1 MNAYDLSALRLLA
14 EHDGALCTI
23 VGIEGSYSRA
33 IGSHLA
39 IAWDGRMAGSLADG
53 CLEAEL
59 ATHAAALRGKS
70 ARIVRF
76 GRGSPVLDFRLPC
89 GSGIDIHIDPAPDR
103 ERIAHILSELGA
115 RRPATVD
122 VGDLILRYTPPLRI
136 LALGVGPEVGA
147 VERLAAAMDI
157 DCETHRPADAH
168 HQGLTLGQAPSGV
181 AADTWTAI
189 LLLFHDHEWE
199 QALLEWAIATP
210 AFHIGAIGGWRTRE
224 RRLERLAARG
234 LPESATGRIRAPVGL
249 IPSTRDP
256 ATLALSILA
265 QVVGEYDLIGRREEA
280 QPNSVRSTNEAGGD
294 GGIRTQ
300 IDQPFQEASVFAT

>member
-1 MNAYDLSALRLLA
+1 MNASDLSALRLLA
-14 EHDGALCTI
+14 DGDGALCTI

-39 IAWDGRMAGSLADG
+39 IGWDGRMAGSLADG

-76 GRGSPVLDFRLPC
+76 GRGSPVVDFRLPC
-89 GSGIDIHIDPAPDR
+89 GSGIDIQIDPAPDR
-103 ERIAHILSELGA
+103 SRIAHIVSELDA
-115 RRPATVD
+115 RRPATVEI
-122 VGDLILRYTPPLRI
+122 GPLIVRYAPPLRI
-136 LALGVGPEVGA
+136 VAMGVGPEVSA
-147 VERLAAAMDI
+147 VARLAAAMDI
-157 DCETHRPADAH
+157 DCEVHLPADADH
-168 HQGLTLGQAPSGV
+168 PGLTLGQTPSGI
-181 AADTWTAI
+181 AIDRWSAI

-210 AFHIGAIGGWRTRE
+210 AFHIGAIGGRRTRE
-224 RRLERLAARG
+224 GRMERLKARG
-234 LPESATGRIRAPVGL
+234 LPESATGRIRSPVGL

-280 QPNSVRSTNEAGGD
+280 QPNSVPSTNKAGGD
-294 GGIRTQ
+294 GGIRTLG
-300 IDQPFQEASVFAT
+300 TL